1 MIDTIVKSIQY
12 LTFSLND
19 EEYAINVNQIREILE
34 VSDITKLPCT
44 YEFMRGVINLR
55 GNVVPVIDLHV
66 KFGLPETEQTINTCV
81 IVMEIEIDNKQTVIG
96 ALADSVD
103 EVIELEAEQIEPA
116 PNIGTKVKSEFI
128 KGMGKYND
136 RFLILLDLN
145 KIFSEEDLTKIE
157 GAKNLGKTE

>member
-12 LTFSLND
+12 LTFSLDD

>member
-12 LTFSLND
+12 LTFSLDD

-81 IVMEIEIDNKQTVIG
+81 IVMEVEIDNKQTVIG

-145 KIFSEEDLTKIE
+145 KIFSEEDLTQIQE
-157 GAKNLGKTE
+157 AKNLSEAE

>member
-1 MIDTIVKSIQY
+1 M
-12 LTFSLND
+12 
-19 EEYAINVNQIREILE
+19 E
-34 VSDITKLPCT
+34 V
-44 YEFMRGVINLR
+44 
-55 GNVVPVIDLHV
+55 
-66 KFGLPETEQTINTCV
+66 
-81 IVMEIEIDNKQTVIG
+81 EIDNKLIVIG

-145 KIFSEEDLTKIE
+145 KIFSEEDLTQIQE
-157 GAKNLGKTE
+157 AKNLSEAE